1 MGVEIGAAAMKTR
14 MEVPQKIKKQNYH
27 AILAYTQTKILIK
40 KDTCTPVF
48 TGTRFT
54 IAKTWNQPKCL
65 STDDCIKKIWDIF
78 YTYMSFIFIKRM
90 K

>member
-1 MGVEIGAAAMKTR
+1 MNATVTVSAVQKQGEEGKLVGVEIGAAAMKTR

-54 IAKTWNQPKCL
+54 IAKTWNQPKCH
-65 STDDCIKKIWDIF
+65 
-78 YTYMSFIFIKRM
+78 
-90 K
+90 